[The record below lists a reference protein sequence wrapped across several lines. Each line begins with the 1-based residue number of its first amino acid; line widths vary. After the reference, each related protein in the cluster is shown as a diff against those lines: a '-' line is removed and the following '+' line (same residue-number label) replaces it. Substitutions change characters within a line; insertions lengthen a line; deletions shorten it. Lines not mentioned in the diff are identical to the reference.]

1 MDFRGVNPIG
11 LIYGKSVLWII
22 GESLSVTERLS
33 FFLFPDLVSCKVAV
47 GIHGGFA
54 AGGGGNDGLA
64 VVRVGTIAG
73 SKHTRDIR
81 AGTVA
86 IRDDVA
92 FSITVQVSGKQIRVR
107 TMPDGKE
114 ESVNINM
121 AELLVGRA
129 FPIYKVC
136 AVHLVLA
143 REAQGVAL
151 EEHFDFRILKDPFLH
166 DVGGAQVGL
175 ADNHI
180 DLFAQAREVGR
191 FLARRVAA
199 AYDSDRL
206 FAVEEPVARSTR
218 RDPAPLVVLFGLYAE
233 ELGTC
238 ARGDDDRVGGP
249 PFVVVNLHTLGRGAE
264 IHFGDHARTY
274 VRAETLGLA
283 AYVVHHLE
291 GFDAVGVA
299 REILYFGGN
308 HELSARLHALE
319 EDRVEVSARGVDGSG
334 VARRSGA
341 DDETLCVRLPRPPQ
355 RGGLQSRVRSWGV
368 HVIFYLVV
376 VLLSGV
382 IVGCLLPQVVEKGVG
397 LFDSKRLRVSDI
409 CGISEAKRG
418 GLARSLADFDRQ
430 GEQGGGFDLEY
441 ETRDA
446 RRGVAGGE
454 GDERL
459 PLAGKDFFV
468 HLTDRDECLGV
479 EERVGLQQLLFGG
492 RGERKF
498 FRIFAVHVERLP
510 VVSRFD
516 SPHRQQELPAVHG
529 ECARVGHGLRLV
541 VGDGKSE
548 VRAECLVL

>member
-22 GESLSVTERLS
+22 EGKSLCDREAF
-33 FFLFPDLVSCKVAV
+33 FFLFPDLVPCEIAV

-86 IRDDVA
+86 VGDDVTFGVA
-92 FSITVQVSGKQIRVR
+92 IQVIGKQIRVG

-114 ESVNINM
+114 ETVNINM

-129 FPIYKVC
+129 LSIYKVR

-151 EEHFDFRILKDPFLH
+151 EEHFDFRILKYTLLH
-166 DVGGAQVGL
+166 DVGGAQVGF

-180 DLFAQAREVGR
+180 DLFAQAREVRR

-199 AYDSDRL
+199 TYDSDRL
-206 FAVEEPVARSTR
+206 FAVEESVARGTC
-218 RDPAPLVVLFGLYAE
+218 RDTAPLVVLFGLYAE
-233 ELGTC
+233 ELGTGAC
-238 ARGDDDRVGGP
+238 GNDDRVGGP

-264 IHFGDHARTY
+264 VHFGDHARTY
-274 VRAETLGLA
+274 VRAETLRLT

-291 GFDAVGVA
+291 GFDAIGVA

-341 DDETLCVRLPRPPQ
+341 DDETLSMHNNL
-355 RGGLQSRVRSWGV
+355 
-368 HVIFYLVV
+368 
-376 VLLSGV
+376 
-382 IVGCLLPQVVEKGVG
+382 
-397 LFDSKRLRVSDI
+397 
-409 CGISEAKRG
+409 
-418 GLARSLADFDRQ
+418 
-430 GEQGGGFDLEY
+430 
-441 ETRDA
+441 
-446 RRGVAGGE
+446 
-454 GDERL
+454 
-459 PLAGKDFFV
+459 
-468 HLTDRDECLGV
+468 
-479 EERVGLQQLLFGG
+479 
-492 RGERKF
+492 
-498 FRIFAVHVERLP
+498 
-510 VVSRFD
+510 
-516 SPHRQQELPAVHG
+516 
-529 ECARVGHGLRLV
+529 
-541 VGDGKSE
+541 
-548 VRAECLVL
+548 

>member
-22 GESLSVTERLS
+22 EGKSLCDREAF

-92 FSITVQVSGKQIRVR
+92 FGVTVQVAGKQIRVG

-114 ESVNINM
+114 ETVDINV

-129 FPIYKVC
+129 LLIYKVC
-136 AVHLVLA
+136 TVHLVLA

-151 EEHFDFRILKDPFLH
+151 EEYLDFRILNDALLH
-166 DVGGAQVGL
+166 DVGGAQVRFS
-175 ADNHI
+175 DNHI
-180 DLFAQAREVGR
+180 DLFAKPCEVGR
-191 FLARRVAA
+191 FLACRVAA
-199 AYDSDRL
+199 TYDSDRL
-206 FAVEEPVARSTR
+206 FAVEEPVARGTC
-218 RDPAPLVVLFGLYAE
+218 RDTAPLVVLFGLYAE

-264 IHFGDHARTY
+264 VHFGDHARTY
-274 VRAETLGLA
+274 VCAETLGLA

-291 GFDAVGVA
+291 GFDAVGIA

-308 HELSARLHALE
+308 HKLSARLHALE

-341 DDETLCVRLPRPPQ
+341 DDETLGVRLPRPPQ

-368 HVIFYLVV
+368 HAVFY
-376 VLLSGV
+376 
-382 IVGCLLPQVVEKGVG
+382 
-397 LFDSKRLRVSDI
+397 
-409 CGISEAKRG
+409 
-418 GLARSLADFDRQ
+418 
-430 GEQGGGFDLEY
+430 
-441 ETRDA
+441 
-446 RRGVAGGE
+446 
-454 GDERL
+454 
-459 PLAGKDFFV
+459 
-468 HLTDRDECLGV
+468 
-479 EERVGLQQLLFGG
+479 
-492 RGERKF
+492 
-498 FRIFAVHVERLP
+498 
-510 VVSRFD
+510 
-516 SPHRQQELPAVHG
+516 
-529 ECARVGHGLRLV
+529 
-541 VGDGKSE
+541 
-548 VRAECLVL
+548 